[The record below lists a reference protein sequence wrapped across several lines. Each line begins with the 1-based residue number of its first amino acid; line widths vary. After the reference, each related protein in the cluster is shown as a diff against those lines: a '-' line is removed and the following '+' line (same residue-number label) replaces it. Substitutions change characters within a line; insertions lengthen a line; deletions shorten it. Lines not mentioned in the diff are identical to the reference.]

1 MLRWSAGL
9 ASLNPYPL
17 QRTPACLNCKHVS
30 ALAWLSPSIR
40 RWALIERRVL
50 NVCYQ
55 IRLISIK
62 TLSVATFLVCFLMV
76 LRGRGT
82 LWGVTLRSS
91 GCLSRTGRL
100 LSLVHSQCGLP
111 HFTQPCVCTR
121 ERSLPVRDKQPL
133 D

>member
-76 LRGRGT
+76 L
-82 LWGVTLRSS
+82 
-91 GCLSRTGRL
+91 TGRL

-111 HFTQPCVCTR
+111 HFTQPCVCSPSPKPH
-121 ERSLPVRDKQPL
+121 SLLIHYKALL
-133 D
+133 DEISNDSLSTVYI